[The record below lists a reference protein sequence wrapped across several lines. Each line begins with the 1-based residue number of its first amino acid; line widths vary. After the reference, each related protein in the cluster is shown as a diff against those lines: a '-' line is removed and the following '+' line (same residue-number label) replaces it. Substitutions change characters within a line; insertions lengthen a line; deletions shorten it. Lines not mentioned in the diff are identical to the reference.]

1 MGRLPPC
8 IGLLLILPGILENL
22 PLLPPTLPA
31 LKGLCP
37 FLPDIGPILGPLLP
51 MLPLPNGFDPALPGI
66 CWNGPAPPPP
76 LLWANEGPKLPCLYD
91 GDCFARCVNCISGT
105 AFGAPY
111 SFSAAGA

>member
-1 MGRLPPC
+1 MCWLPR
-8 IGLLLILPGILENL
+8 IGLLLNLPGILENL
-22 PLLPPTLPA
+22 PLLPA

-37 FLPDIGPILGPLLP
+37 FLPDSGPILP
-51 MLPLPNGFDPALPGI
+51 MLPLPNGSDAPCPGI
-66 CWNGPAPPPP
+66 CWTGPAPPPL